1 MFIEIYF
8 LRETIEVSKMKKEYK
23 DRLITIYMSNSRLII
38 KTIIGGILIR
48 ILKIINRFKI
58 MKLIQIPFS
67 QTNIKIRVFWE
78 IN

>member
-23 DRLITIYMSNSRLII
+23 VRLITIYMSNSRLII

-48 ILKIINRFKI
+48 
-58 MKLIQIPFS
+58 
-67 QTNIKIRVFWE
+67 T
-78 IN
+78 